1 MELEF
6 SAATLR
12 EVREAVA
19 ARAAAAGMTAGRTVD
34 VVLAVH
40 ELAANAVLHGA
51 GRGRL
56 RLQVT
61 AGSLHCEVSD
71 LGRDSPNGQA
81 DSGSHP
87 PGGTAWPVAPGH
99 GLWLVR
105 QVCDQLSIVSSP
117 GGSRVTAVFSLSS
130 HPVPRTSGR
139 G

>member
-19 ARAAAAGMTAGRTVD
+19 AHAATAGMAAGRIVD

-40 ELAANAVLHGA
+40 ELAANAILHGA

-56 RLQVT
+56 RLLVT
-61 AGSLHCEVSD
+61 AGSLHYEVSD
-71 LGRDSPNGQA
+71 LGRDSPDGQA
-81 DSGSHP
+81 ESGSHLP
-87 PGGTAWPVAPGH
+87 WSVAPGH
-99 GLWLVR
+99 GLWLVQ
-105 QVCDQLSIVSSP
+105 QVCDQLNIVSGP

-130 HPVPRTSGR
+130 HPVRHASGLD
-139 G
+139 